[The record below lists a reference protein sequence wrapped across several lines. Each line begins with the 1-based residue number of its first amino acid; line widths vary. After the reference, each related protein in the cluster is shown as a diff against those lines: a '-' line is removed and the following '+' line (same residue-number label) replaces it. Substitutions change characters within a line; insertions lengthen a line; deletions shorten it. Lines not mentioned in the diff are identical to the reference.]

1 MKRLSGDSTYGS
13 QNSSHDST
21 KVLPY
26 YMAVLQTNVIR
37 SQNKHSLFDFFRGD
51 IFFKADSSY
60 SNSAYACLL
69 FQSVDAEDTHV
80 MLAADGSQRKVASEM
95 INMIND

>member
-1 MKRLSGDSTYGS
+1 MYTTHQLQCHKRLYGDEDKQLKALLRSRGS
-13 QNSSHDST
+13 VVPRYLSKQRI
-21 KVLPY
+21 Y
-26 YMAVLQTNVIR
+26 YL
-37 SQNKHSLFDFFRGD
+37 RGD